1 MIDAKILCKINQCI
15 DLAILVSQYGIKT
28 SQAVLQAL
36 VLVQRTLAP
45 VLALH
50 HALTQ
55 RMSQSHA
62 VSAIIVNE
70 FSVFFP
76 VAYSSNLASTATIGN
91 CPVNNNSTINIGEGI
106 TLIY

>member
-1 MIDAKILCKINQCI
+1 MDTQVMMFLDCKLCHDGCKNFCKINQCI
-15 DLAILVSQYGIKT
+15 DLAILVSQYGINT

-55 RMSQSHA
+55 RMSQCHA
-62 VSAIIVNE
+62 V
-70 FSVFFP
+70 
-76 VAYSSNLASTATIGN
+76 
-91 CPVNNNSTINIGEGI
+91 
-106 TLIY
+106 